1 LAGIW
6 DDIQCH
12 VFWQIGNGKRTN
24 FWMDKGVY
32 EGEFLTSASQNLIDT
47 TLSVRDTQ
55 TPEGNWDLI
64 FL

>member
-1 LAGIW
+1 
-6 DDIQCH
+6 
-12 VFWQIGNGKRTN
+12 
-24 FWMDKGVY
+24 MDKGVY